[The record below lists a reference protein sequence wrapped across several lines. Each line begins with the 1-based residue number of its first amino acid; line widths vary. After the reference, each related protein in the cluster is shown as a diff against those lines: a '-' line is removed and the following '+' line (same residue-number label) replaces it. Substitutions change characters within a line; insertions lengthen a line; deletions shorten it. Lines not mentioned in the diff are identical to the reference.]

1 MIIQTASNKISIRQA
16 ANILGVSQATLRRW
30 EKSGKLVPEKTVNG
44 HRRYDKTFLEN
55 LGSSCSQDNGVSI
68 CYARVSTHGQ
78 KSDLERQVNLLQ
90 LFCSSKGWKYEV
102 IEDLGSGINFNKKGL
117 KSLIDKIIERKF
129 ERLVL
134 TKRDRLLRFGSEL
147 IFQLCESNNIEV
159 VIIDQ
164 TETNSFEEELVADV
178 LEIITVFSA
187 KLYGK
192 RSHKTKKLINVISKE
207 LKAKD

>member
-1 MIIQTASNKISIRQA
+1 MITILIAAENQDTTTSLHKAFSTLQNDGTIDHYEILSDWTIR
-16 ANILGVSQATLRRW
+16 
-30 EKSGKLVPEKTVNG
+30 
-44 HRRYDKTFLEN
+44 
-55 LGSSCSQDNGVSI
+55 
-68 CYARVSTHGQ
+68 
-78 KSDLERQVNLLQ
+78 DLTER
-90 LFCSSKGWKYEV
+90 SWKYEV